1 MAATVEEADNTLS
14 DDIVDLQKQIQN
26 MKHSQAE
33 DNRRIRQLQT
43 EMKDL
48 VAKLKEMEN
57 LAVTNAK
64 LQDTRMN
71 NFADTLA
78 AL

>member
-26 MKHSQAE
+26 MKHNQAE
-33 DNRRIRQLQT
+33 DNCRIRQLQT